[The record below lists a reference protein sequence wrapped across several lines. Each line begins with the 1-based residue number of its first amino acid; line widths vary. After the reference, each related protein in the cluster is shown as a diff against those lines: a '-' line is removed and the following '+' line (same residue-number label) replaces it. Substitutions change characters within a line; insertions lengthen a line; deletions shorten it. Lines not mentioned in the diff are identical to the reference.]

1 MNCDLAVSLI
11 DDYIEQGLSRRDCL
25 LLEKH
30 FARCTRCA
38 EEWRRRPAF
47 ERDVRRALA
56 ASVSPLCLSSEASTR
71 IVEAASESLHRA
83 AWTQRTFFTLRLLGG
98 AVAAVLV
105 VVGLLALVGDLPVT
119 SHLRPVALL
128 PVSKLILSR
137 AGFDTLLP
145 AEQPAPWLTAKS
157 QVSLPKASLLI
168 EPWRMRPQE
177 PFTMTVL
184 LQSDLPQPLETLHL
198 DLDIR
203 GPTGFYSFGLAVKGP
218 LPAHGVSVFRVTPD
232 LLVEPAQEQYLMAPS
247 DVFRLPGVYTLRLT
261 VSDPVFTSP

>member
-1 MNCDLAVSLI
+1 VNCELAASLI
-11 DDYIEQGLSRRDCL
+11 DDYIEHGLSRRDCL

-30 FARCTRCA
+30 FARCPRCA
-38 EEWRRRPAF
+38 EEARRRPAF

-56 ASVSPLCLSSEASTR
+56 ASVSPLHLSSEASTR
-71 IVEAASESLHRA
+71 IVQAASESLNRA
-83 AWTQRTFFTLRLLGG
+83 ARTQRTFLTFRLLGG

-105 VVGLLALVGDLPVT
+105 LVGFLSLVGDLPAA
-119 SHLRPVALL
+119 SHLRPVSLL
-128 PVSKLILSR
+128 PASKLILSR

-145 AEQPAPWLTAKS
+145 AEQPAPRLTATS

-168 EPWRMRPQE
+168 EPWRMQPQE

-184 LQSDLPQPLETLHL
+184 LQSDLPQPLETVHL
-198 DLDIR
+198 DLDIA
-203 GPTGFYSFGLAVKGP
+203 GPTGFYSFGLAVRGP

-261 VSDPVFTSP
+261 VSDPVFASR

>member
-56 ASVSPLCLSSEASTR
+56 ASVSPLYLSSEASTR
-71 IVEAASESLHRA
+71 IVQAASESLSRA
-83 AWTQRTFFTLRLLGG
+83 TWAQRRILTLRLLGG

-105 VVGLLALVGDLPVT
+105 LVGFLSLMGDLPAA
-119 SHLRPVALL
+119 SHLRPVALV
-128 PVSKLILSR
+128 PASKLILSR
-137 AGFDTLLP
+137 TGFDTLLP
-145 AEQPAPWLTAKS
+145 ANQPAMRLTATS
-157 QVSLPKASLLI
+157 HASLPQASLLI
-168 EPWRMRPQE
+168 EPWRLKPQQ

-184 LQSDLPQPLETLHL
+184 LQSDLPQPLEAVQL
-198 DLDIR
+198 DLDIT

-247 DVFRLPGVYTLRLT
+247 DVFRLPGVYTFRLT
-261 VSDPVFTSP
+261 VSDPVFASP